1 VGAGEQSAV
10 SKPPTIEMVAAK
22 AGVGRQTVSYAINRP
37 QRVAPE
43 TLARVRA
50 AIDELGYRPNRVA
63 RSLRTQ
69 ATRTIGYRVQPTPHG
84 VPSPV
89 LDRFVHAL
97 AGTARRE
104 GYNILLCAAE
114 DDAEELEV
122 YDELIQSAAV
132 DAFVL
137 SDPVYADPRPA
148 WLAERGVP
156 SVSFGRIWGLEHA
169 SAWVDVDGAAGTR
182 AAVDHLVDNGHRDIA
197 FLGQPKDRATVDDR
211 FRGWQSAMREHGLST
226 RGLTIRGAARS
237 LEAARELAAKLL
249 DSSRRPTAV
258 VASHDLLAIACYHEA
273 ERVGLRVGA
282 NLAVVGFD
290 DSLSASMAQ
299 PALSSVSQPLETVGK
314 EIIRLVV
321 GILAGNLPAD
331 HEVILPPNL
340 VIRES
345 SNQPRPVTTAEH

>member
-1 VGAGEQSAV
+1 
-10 SKPPTIEMVAAK
+10 
-22 AGVGRQTVSYAINRP
+22 
-37 QRVAPE
+37 
-43 TLARVRA
+43 
-50 AIDELGYRPNRVA
+50 VA
-63 RSLRTQ
+63 RSSPGWVPV
-69 ATRTIGYRVQPTPHG
+69 ASMTRSTSASRVG
-84 VPSPV
+84 SS
-89 LDRFVHAL
+89 
-97 AGTARRE
+97 AG
-104 GYNILLCAAE
+104 
-114 DDAEELEV
+114 
-122 YDELIQSAAV
+122 
-132 DAFVL
+132 
-137 SDPVYADPRPA
+137 VYADPRPA

-226 RGLTIRGAARS
+226 RGLTVRGAARS

-345 SNQPRPVTTAEH
+345 SNQPRPATAPEH